1 MLRKSYV
8 LYLMDVLIFSLLSN
22 GYKFWSK
29 VLWKNVDYQMTML
42 QQDLFEENYVKVLKV
57 LKLQDI

>member
-22 GYKFWSK
+22 GYKFLSK

-42 QQDLFEENYVKVLKV
+42 QQGLFEENYVKVLEV

>member
-1 MLRKSYV
+1 
-8 LYLMDVLIFSLLSN
+8 MDVLIFSLLSN

>member
-22 GYKFWSK
+22 DYKFWSK